1 MPTRSPQAA
10 AIAASTV
17 LLAPSAAAAARIAA
31 AGQDAGSAVRG
42 SRRSPTEVGSWVIQ
56 QGLRAIESGGRLA
69 MPAPPS
75 ETVAWFIDWG
85 TYLNGQVHKVW
96 IDPHTDADL
105 LAAVR
110 GVGNAADALA
120 AVVPEAAP
128 AEAREP
134 RSALVWMR
142 ADARVIE
149 LCKSAAKDGGQ
160 SLGSFLRDAVDA
172 QLGRHWDRPPAD
184 STRDAR
190 RAAGRIAGLL
200 VQADTLAQSD
210 EEVAAVDTAVD
221 QLAELQDRLAA
232 LGTGRR

>member
-1 MPTRSPQAA
+1 MPTRSPQETAT
-10 AIAASTV
+10 AASTV
-17 LLAPSAAAAARIAA
+17 LLAPSAAAAARTAA

-69 MPAPPS
+69 MPAPPN
-75 ETVAWFIDWG
+75 ETVEWFIDWG
-85 TYLNGQVHKVW
+85 TYLNGQVHKLW
-96 IDPHTDADL
+96 IDPGADADF

-120 AVVPEAAP
+120 AVVPAVAP
-128 AEAREP
+128 AQAREP

-149 LCKSAAKDGGQ
+149 LCKATAAERGL
-160 SLGSFLRDAVDA
+160 SLGAFLRDAVDA
-172 QLGRHWDRPPAD
+172 TLGRHWDRPPAD

-210 EEVAAVDTAVD
+210 EEVAAVDAAGD
-221 QLAELQDRLAA
+221 QLAALQDSLAA

>member
-10 AIAASTV
+10 ALAASTV

-31 AGQDAGSAVRG
+31 AGHDAGSAVTR
-42 SRRSPTEVGSWVIQ
+42 SRRSPTEVGSWVLH
-56 QGLRAIESGGRLA
+56 QGLRAVEAGGRLT
-69 MPAPPS
+69 MPAPPA
-75 ETVAWFIDWG
+75 ETVDWFIDWG
-85 TYLNGQVHKVW
+85 TYLNAQVHALW
-96 IDPHTDADL
+96 IDPSADADL

-120 AVVPEAAP
+120 ALVPAVAP
-128 AEAREP
+128 AQAREP

-149 LCKSAAKDGGQ
+149 LCKTAAKDCGQ
-160 SLGSFLRDAVDA
+160 SLGAFLRDAVDA
-172 QLGRHWDRPPAD
+172 ELGRHWDRPPAD